1 MDLRQHMFVLGALI
15 NITAVA
21 MLAPFLFDVFMGSSA
36 WWVFLVSSLIAACVG
51 TPLLIFSKTRVP
63 TLNLRSALVL
73 TVLIWGVVAAVGTLP
88 FLLAPIGLSLAGSF
102 FESMSG
108 ITTTGST
115 VLVGLDQIQSGILLW
130 RAMLQWLGGVG
141 IVVMALSVLPALQV
155 GGMQLF
161 RTEAFEQTEKML
173 PRAGEIAAA
182 VLIVYGL
189 ITAGGFI
196 LLLIAGMGPF
206 DALAHAMTAIA
217 TGGYSTH
224 DASIGY
230 FDSFFVDMSIVLLMI
245 MGSLPFLA
253 FFRLRSF
260 DWSAFYG
267 DSQIRLFFILML
279 GAIVLTILALALR
292 SDLVATLGIG
302 TIMQQAIFNI
312 VSIMTG
318 TGFATTNYENWGSFA
333 GLIFFLIM
341 FIGGCAGSTTCGIK
355 VFRFQVLFGHALIQL
370 RTMLQPS
377 GIFKLSYNGKTLPEA
392 VIASVTT
399 FFVLFVS
406 TTFILAVLLGIV
418 EPRFDLAGAMV
429 SAATSVANVGPALGT
444 VMMDD
449 GTAASLGP
457 SGSFAEIND
466 MAKFLMALGMLL
478 GRLEL
483 LTVVALFLPALWRD

>member
-1 MDLRQHMFVLGALI
+1 MRQHSFVLGALI
-15 NITAVA
+15 NITALA
-21 MLAPFLFDVFMGSSA
+21 MLVPFVFDVAMGSSA
-36 WWVFLVSSLIAACVG
+36 WWVFLVSSLIAVSLG
-51 TPLLIFSKTRVP
+51 SILLLTAKTRISN
-63 TLNLRSALVL
+63 LNLRSALVL
-73 TVLIWGVVAAVGTLP
+73 TVLIWVIVSIIGTLP
-88 FLLAPIGLSLAGSF
+88 FLLAPIGLSLAGAF

-115 VLVGLDQIQSGILLW
+115 VLVGLDQVQAGILLW

-161 RTEAFEQTEKML
+161 RTEAFEQSEKML

-189 ITAGGFI
+189 ITLAGFV

-230 FDSFFVDMSIVLLMI
+230 FNSFFVDMSIVLLMI
-245 MGSLPFLA
+245 LGSLPFLA

-260 DWSAFYG
+260 DGSAFYR
-267 DSQIRLFFILML
+267 DSQIRLFFTLML
-279 GAIVLTILALALR
+279 GAIGLTVVALLLR
-292 SDLVATLGIG
+292 SDLVAELGLA
-302 TIMQQAIFNI
+302 TIVQQAIFNI

-318 TGFATTNYENWGSFA
+318 TGFATTNYESWGSFA

-392 VIASVTT
+392 VVASVTT

-418 EPRFDLAGAMV
+418 EPRFDITGAMV
-429 SAATSVANVGPALGT
+429 SAATSVANVGPALGS
-444 VMMDD
+444 VIMSD
-449 GTAASLGP
+449 GTASSLGP
-457 SGSFAEIND
+457 SGSFADIND
-466 MAKFLMALGMLL
+466 MAKSLMALGMLL

-483 LTVVALFLPALWRD
+483 LTVIALFLPAVWRD